1 MEKILKKPARNRI
14 RIRTQD
20 IKVLLLSSVL
30 SLLPFQ
36 IGWLFLFP
44 YITYIYMRNKKEWWI
59 TIGTCLCISSL
70 YHLEN
75 VYYYGLGILSFYL
88 IMCVLKIKNQNIY
101 QWMPYIGVFLCIPY
115 AYHIYGFTST
125 FLFIIGFLWLFY
137 EELLKSYEWVD
148 STYILGKEMFAFIL
162 CALAMLIHI
171 YAFEYSFYA
180 QMMMLCFIALLTNV
194 KLTFLCGFMFYFLN
208 DFSIM
213 WIIYY
218 CVMSLYQGQKMGL
231 LFITLLFGWEYVN
244 DFVGLMFLAGL
255 AVIFTFEQEKE
266 NTLIE
271 MNPVRIKYENGVLK
285 RQIQNFSY
293 IFDVLSDY
301 YKKISIVES
310 EVLSSM
316 SEALKY
322 SVQELEQFE
331 QKEEDGK
338 VVLEAL
344 ESHQFDVIDLDVD
357 EYVQGQNSYI
367 MSLFKI
373 KESEVKSTILPLMEH
388 VLHRKIDVIQVK
400 KRHRF
405 SRIYEIELRDQGGF
419 DFDAYADSLK
429 NRYESSGDCFSIF
442 RFQDYV
448 LCTISDG
455 MGNGEKAAASSRL
468 ITNIFQRMI
477 VSGFRQETS
486 IQCINK
492 LIQSDHFATLD
503 VLCFHK
509 KEGVA
514 YLSKAAACPTF
525 LIRDEH
531 VYQINGNSLP
541 VGIVSKIK
549 PDCFKVALRENDE
562 YLMVSDGILMEE
574 VKEWLYTRRK
584 TSAKKDVEQF
594 REILQR
600 KKREDDSTVV
610 FAKVQKQ

>member
-1 MEKILKKPARNRI
+1 
-14 RIRTQD
+14 
-20 IKVLLLSSVL
+20 
-30 SLLPFQ
+30 
-36 IGWLFLFP
+36 
-44 YITYIYMRNKKEWWI
+44 MRNKKEWWI
-59 TIGTCLCISSL
+59 TIGTCLCISSF

-101 QWMPYIGVFLCIPY
+101 QWMPYIGVFVCIPY

-137 EELLKSYEWVD
+137 EELLMSYEWVD
-148 STYILGKEMFAFIL
+148 SPYVLGKEMFAFVL

-194 KLTFLCGFMFYFLN
+194 KLTFLCGFLFYFLN
-208 DFSIM
+208 GFSIM

-218 CVMSLYQGQKMGL
+218 CVMSIYQGQKMGL

-271 MNPVRIKYENGVLK
+271 RNPVSIKYENGVLK

-316 SEALKY
+316 SDALKY
-322 SVQELEQFE
+322 SVKELEQFE
-331 QKEEDGK
+331 QKEEDGE
-338 VVLEAL
+338 VVLQAL
-344 ESHQFDVIDLDVD
+344 QSHQFDVIDLDVD
-357 EYVQGQNSYI
+357 EYAQGQNSYW
-367 MSLFKI
+367 MRLFKI
-373 KESEVKSTILPLMEH
+373 KESEVKSTILPLLEH
-388 VLHRKIDVIQVK
+388 VLRRKIDVIQIK
-400 KRHRF
+400 KRYRF
-405 SRIYEIELRDQGGF
+405 SRVYEIELRDQGGF
-419 DFDAYADSLK
+419 DFDAYADSIK
-429 NRYESSGDCFSIF
+429 NQYESSGDCFSIF

-514 YLSKAAACPTF
+514 YLSKAAACPTL

-549 PDCFKVALRENDE
+549 PDCFKVALKENDE
-562 YLMVSDGILMEE
+562 YLMVSDGILMDE